1 MAIRMVSDVREAPP
15 APRQRRRGALVST
28 DRHGV
33 AWALDAEAF
42 HREFDELFTGL
53 VDDRGLIRFRA
64 RAAEV
69 WQSDDPG
76 VADYLAGLRL
86 HTPEEWSTGFE
97 ERHLAEWYR
106 LLMVPYLRPIRG
118 FRSPVAL
125 KDGLPRLGWTPSG
138 ARRLAWGREFAT
150 LVGAYA
156 CEEAAAALAIVLPVG
171 NKGWLHVEDAAA
183 MLERFRSLDRRSFR
197 DAQHLVPVVEDA
209 YEVLA
214 AFVDGAEPVVVLPPL
229 T

>member
-15 APRQRRRGALVST
+15 APRPRRRGALRST
-28 DRHGV
+28 DQPGV
-33 AWALDAEAF
+33 AWALDADAF
-42 HREFDELFTGL
+42 HREFDELFVGL

-64 RAAEV
+64 RAAEA

-76 VADYLAGLRL
+76 VRDYIAGLRL

-106 LLMVPYLRPIRG
+106 LLMVPYLRPVRG
-118 FRSPVAL
+118 FRSPVDL
-125 KDGLPRLGWTPSG
+125 KDGLPRLGWTASG
-138 ARRLAWGREFAT
+138 ARRMAWGRELAT
-150 LVGAYA
+150 LAAAYA

-171 NKGWLHVEDAAA
+171 NKGWLHVEDAEA
-183 MLERFRSLDRRSFR
+183 MLERFRAIDRRAFR

-214 AFVDGAEPVVVLPPL
+214 GFVACGEPVVVLPPL